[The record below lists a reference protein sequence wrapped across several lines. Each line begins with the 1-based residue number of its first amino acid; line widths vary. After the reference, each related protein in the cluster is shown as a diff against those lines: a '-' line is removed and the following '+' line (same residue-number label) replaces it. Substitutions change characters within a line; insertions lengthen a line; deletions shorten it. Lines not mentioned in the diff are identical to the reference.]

1 MRSFSDKISPRPSS
15 PQTAVPALS
24 KYRFPIGDSKCS
36 VCGVGGW
43 LVWAHYHD
51 CSRGV
56 AEPAKFVPWRTVIAP
71 CLQLLLISRF
81 TLRPSGHETRTP
93 DDELVVDPRSGME

>member
-1 MRSFSDKISPRPSS
+1 MQRLWRWWLARLGSLPRLSS
-15 PQTAVPALS
+15 
-24 KYRFPIGDSKCS
+24 
-36 VCGVGGW
+36 
-43 LVWAHYHD
+43 
-51 CSRGV
+51 GV